1 MVLEGTVAIASEL
14 RGNVIKFHHI
24 ACDMVVLLHIEMV
37 ELVLSKSMRI
47 HPVVNVKHVKPFLNP
62 REGQR

>member
-1 MVLEGTVAIASEL
+1 VVLEGTVAIASEL

-37 ELVLSKSMRI
+37 ELVLC
-47 HPVVNVKHVKPFLNP
+47 LNN
-62 REGQR
+62 EDV